1 MDSILSYGE
10 KFMNDQ
16 DNQEEKIERQ
26 KKFLSILGDVNFQ
39 DRSGFS
45 PLHFFMMKGDG
56 DGVRLILRH
65 SEAKL
70 DLKTQK
76 GRSALHWASD
86 EGH

>member
-39 DRSGFS
+39 DRWTS
-45 PLHFFMMKGDG
+45 
-56 DGVRLILRH
+56 RH
-65 SEAKL
+65 KKVAALSTGRGTKDIETSVMEAQLAKC
-70 DLKTQK
+70 
-76 GRSALHWASD
+76 
-86 EGH
+86 

>member
-1 MDSILSYGE
+1 MDSILSYSE

-45 PLHFFMMKGDG
+45 PLHFFMMKEG
-56 DGVRLILRH
+56 GVRLILRH

-76 GRSALHWASD
+76 GRSALG
-86 EGH
+86 E

>member
-1 MDSILSYGE
+1 MTKTI
-10 KFMNDQ
+10 KR
-16 DNQEEKIERQ
+16 K

-45 PLHFFMMKGDG
+45 PLHFFMMKG